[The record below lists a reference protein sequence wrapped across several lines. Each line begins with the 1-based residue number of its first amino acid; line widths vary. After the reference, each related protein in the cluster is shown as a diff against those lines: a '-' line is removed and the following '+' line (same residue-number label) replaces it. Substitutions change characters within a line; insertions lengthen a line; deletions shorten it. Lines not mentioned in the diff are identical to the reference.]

1 MEQLISS
8 PVELRLRGFAALE
21 ARLGWVNAVRFLQL
35 FDPGMGDYTEE
46 RSQPRGVFLPRPV
59 YTHLSGRTMPCT
71 QRVGSPAPFS
81 G

>member
-46 RSQPRGVFLPRPV
+46 RSRLLAGWDAATVVERAAQVTASSPG
-59 YTHLSGRTMPCT
+59 TADE
-71 QRVGSPAPFS
+71 GSS
-81 G
+81 EG